1 MRKQNSYARWLLI
14 VLYVI
19 SLPDCVL
26 AQTRARQD
34 QANTYHRPKFE
45 FGPVKVFPEVHK
57 DHTVTFQISAPSAS
71 TVSLSLHELGRTN
84 PMEKDSH
91 GTWSVTIGPLEP
103 NIYAYSFLVDGAKV
117 LDAPNPFGRLGGQS
131 AASLLEIP
139 GDPPRFDETQQVP
152 HGSVVL
158 ISYVSTAYKKSRS
171 LYVYL
176 PPGYE
181 TEAPRKYP
189 LLYLRHRD
197 GQSEASWLFQGRAGV
212 ILENLLAQGKAV
224 PMIIVT
230 TYGESNATGGGTP
243 EGIEALY
250 SELREDVMPL
260 VEQRFR
266 VMSGPENRAIAGLSM
281 GGGQAFTMGMKH
293 LDEFAWIG
301 SFGSGLL
308 GDPDFRLEEYLPT
321 VVADAPSVS
330 RKLRLLFLSCGT
342 EDPRMAGQL
351 KVIAALKKYQIQAA
365 WFSPPGGHT
374 FLVWRPTLKDFLQRL
389 FQH

>member
-1 MRKQNSYARWLLI
+1 
-14 VLYVI
+14 
-19 SLPDCVL
+19 
-26 AQTRARQD
+26 
-34 QANTYHRPKFE
+34 
-45 FGPVKVFPEVHK
+45 
-57 DHTVTFQISAPSAS
+57 
-71 TVSLSLHELGRTN
+71 
-84 PMEKDSH
+84 MEKDSH

-189 LLYLRHRD
+189 LLYLRHGD
-197 GQSEASWLFQGRAGV
+197 GQSEASWLFQGHAGV

-281 GGGQAFTMGMKH
+281 GGGQAFT
-293 LDEFAWIG
+293 IG
-301 SFGSGLL
+301 HETPRRVRM
-308 GDPDFRLEEYLPT
+308 DWVIWFRIAGRPRLPSRG
-321 VVADAPSVS
+321 VPSN
-330 RKLRLLFLSCGT
+330 RCCGRAKRQSEAT
-342 EDPRMAGQL
+342 TAVFELWYGRSAHG
-351 KVIAALKKYQIQAA
+351 
-365 WFSPPGGHT
+365 W
-374 FLVWRPTLKDFLQRL
+374 PT
-389 FQH
+389 